1 MSSLQPETRKRN
13 KKSKK
18 RVPFCQFAEKKMLRF
33 VSFLS
38 RINFTDVVSP
48 TKVLIQLS
56 DFINSDPDF

>member
-1 MSSLQPETRKRN
+1 
-13 KKSKK
+13 
-18 RVPFCQFAEKKMLRF
+18 MLRF